1 MYQGVDVWYFMYIS
15 HHTSFTTY
23 ISLIHRL
30 FVTHT
35 HASLICHW
43 FITQS
48 SLAHPHSSLI
58 QDSFI
63 TQWVMNSWLIHH
75 SFITPS
81 PLLHHSFIRMIIVTA
96 IIIIIVIIIIFF
108 IPSYFSYH
116 HIIIS
121 PFAIRHSS
129 FIIHFNILITVV
141 IIIILV
147 IIILVII
154 IVVIIITVTITII
167 IIITIT
173 FVITTILSPF
183 IFHDYIF
190 FRAFCLS
197 PPPFCILWAIPSS
210 SFSVI
215 KPSHLLLYL

>member
-1 MYQGVDVWYFMYIS
+1 
-15 HHTSFTTY
+15 
-23 ISLIHRL
+23 
-30 FVTHT
+30 
-35 HASLICHW
+35 
-43 FITQS
+43 
-48 SLAHPHSSLI
+48 
-58 QDSFI
+58 
-63 TQWVMNSWLIHH
+63 
-75 SFITPS
+75 
-81 PLLHHSFIRMIIVTA
+81 MIIVTA
-96 IIIIIVIIIIFF
+96 IIIIIVIIIIIFF

-141 IIIILV
+141 IIILV

-154 IVVIIITVTITII
+154 IVVIIIITVTITII
-167 IIITIT
+167 IITITI
-173 FVITTILSPF
+173 VITTILSPF

-210 SFSVI
+210 SFLSSNPLICFYICRWLVI
-215 KPSHLLLYL
+215 SYPQIYHILVWGLAESSRYLSFHCVSLR